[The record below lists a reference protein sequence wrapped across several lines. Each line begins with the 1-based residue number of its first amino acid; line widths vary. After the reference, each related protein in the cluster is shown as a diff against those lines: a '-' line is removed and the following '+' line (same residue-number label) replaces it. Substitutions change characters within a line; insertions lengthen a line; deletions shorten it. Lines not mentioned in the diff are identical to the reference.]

1 MENENKSEGI
11 KKPLNLFFCFEE
23 KPSYFDELKQI
34 IESKKSI
41 LIIKGEFN
49 KTTIVN
55 EVSYYLGIE
64 DEEREEI
71 NEKET
76 QNIIIFY
83 NSLNQSK
90 EILFSFLDIFK
101 ENITND
107 DHPFFIFLP
116 YEKEIN
122 ANFNKKQLMIDINNY
137 ENKESI
143 IDIGK
148 LDSRNISFETKETIL
163 NRIEK
168 IYNYFNEN
176 DEENIEINDKTDY
189 DITKT
194 VNILTIG
201 KRGSGKSSLINRILG
216 EKKAYAK
223 LDAKTLKTK
232 EYYHNCYPIKF
243 IDSAGFEIGTL
254 NQIDYVTEFL
264 KTNNLNIENIKK
276 KIHFIFYLIKKN
288 DKIEDIEIEVIRKLY
303 SFNIEVFFIITFM
316 EQGTENIFK
325 NQFKSTLKKNKFSK
339 EDINKIINNTFFID
353 LVNTK
358 YIKTLS
364 NILSSLYKKIEKY
377 EESNNIIKES
387 IIKYNNSENDNEN
400 KIEGQILKEEKE
412 EENDLKNKK
421 EISKGLLIENKPKNP
436 NDLLKIIEDLGKGN
450 IFFINFE
457 TDREN
462 KKKMSQDLVNK
473 FLKPGF
479 WWSTITIPFLN
490 EYLSKKSKEKMINK
504 LAKIYGLEIKE
515 EELSQKKIT
524 EPKKKDK
531 LWVKFIF
538 KIGGVVAGFWNEERV
553 EKLGATIIEELD
565 YNYSKLN
572 IIDVYYDNAIKLSTN
587 FNKLKDFPNL
597 FKGEYWY
604 DIDIEQDN

>member
-1 MENENKSEGI
+1 
-11 KKPLNLFFCFEE
+11 
-23 KPSYFDELKQI
+23 
-34 IESKKSI
+34 
-41 LIIKGEFN
+41 
-49 KTTIVN
+49 
-55 EVSYYLGIE
+55 
-64 DEEREEI
+64 
-71 NEKET
+71 
-76 QNIIIFY
+76 
-83 NSLNQSK
+83 
-90 EILFSFLDIFK
+90 
-101 ENITND
+101 
-107 DHPFFIFLP
+107 
-116 YEKEIN
+116 
-122 ANFNKKQLMIDINNY
+122 
-137 ENKESI
+137 
-143 IDIGK
+143 
-148 LDSRNISFETKETIL
+148 
-163 NRIEK
+163 
-168 IYNYFNEN
+168 
-176 DEENIEINDKTDY
+176 
-189 DITKT
+189 
-194 VNILTIG
+194 
-201 KRGSGKSSLINRILG
+201 
-216 EKKAYAK
+216 
-223 LDAKTLKTK
+223 
-232 EYYHNCYPIKF
+232 
-243 IDSAGFEIGTL
+243 
-254 NQIDYVTEFL
+254 
-264 KTNNLNIENIKK
+264 
-276 KIHFIFYLIKKN
+276 
-288 DKIEDIEIEVIRKLY
+288 
-303 SFNIEVFFIITFM
+303 M

-339 EDINKIINNTFFID
+339 EDINKIISNTFFID

-387 IIKYNNSENDNEN
+387 IIKYNNSENENEN

-436 NDLLKIIEDLGKGN
+436 NDVLKIIEDLGKGN

-531 LWVKFIF
+531 FWVKFIF